1 MFQPVS
7 EGKHCRS
14 LVHEVF
20 DCLLKYSVIF
30 DSLLS
35 MFGIAETKI
44 VKLIIFF
51 YIKFLIFVCL
61 YLTRKVSRLS
71 NDFPERNNR
80 FKTVKNHD
88 TMYMYTRVNT
98 RFHLA

>member
-20 DCLLKYSVIF
+20 DCLLKRSVIF

-35 MFGIAETKI
+35 MFGIAETKNSKI
-44 VKLIIFF
+44 S
-51 YIKFLIFVCL
+51 YFL
-61 YLTRKVSRLS
+61 Y
-71 NDFPERNNR
+71 
-80 FKTVKNHD
+80 
-88 TMYMYTRVNT
+88 
-98 RFHLA
+98 